1 MGAIMVI
8 EVLILGGYAKLK
20 PVRVSLPLVPCL
32 VDEWPGKY
40 ALPEPPLTGPE
51 GRPEPRRHPRKRS
64 HHEARLTVKHRLTRR
79 ARLTRRE
86 WQEHCRDLD
95 RGAQLDQ
102 ARHVAIVAE
111 MLFRDGIGR
120 ALFGAGEQH
129 RGGEPRDQAAGPMD
143 GARFGKRAQIIED
156 GTFNLP
162 PQKADVG

>member
-79 ARLTRRE
+79 ARLGRRE
-86 WQEHCRDLD
+86 WQEIERDLD
-95 RGAQLDQ
+95 RAKAAES
-102 ARHVAIVAE
+102 AR
-111 MLFRDGIGR
+111 RR
-120 ALFGAGEQH
+120 
-129 RGGEPRDQAAGPMD
+129 
-143 GARFGKRAQIIED
+143 
-156 GTFNLP
+156 NLP
-162 PQKADVG
+162 PRRLPPPPAIGLNADHARPHPPA